1 VGQLGL
7 LSAGDLAVVESEVRE
22 REKKAPVCRVDGVAV
37 EVVDGGDV
45 DESGPFVVGQDAWLG
60 PRPCG

>member
-1 VGQLGL
+1 
-7 LSAGDLAVVESEVRE
+7 VRE

-37 EVVDGGDV
+37 EVVDGGDA